1 MLNPDFKSKHKLLST
16 VTQPAEVDA
25 ICNEMLKAG
34 FMRRCEITEDEST
47 GRAKYVKS
55 TLSFKGYRLMHL
67 PLPANR
73 YVFEVE
79 GKESRVRYFFDVKDA
94 WASYKTYGGIL
105 AILAMCMYQVWPPI
119 VRTGVWWIAVT
130 FLLLTLIITILQ
142 LVIFMVCWPF
152 GYSVWFVPGFWVEN
166 SPTKMFFPVYTI
178 EKVSAGQ
185 MYLRLLMAAVL
196 VAAGVWAYHAPTEVQ
211 ALIDTQKQMVEDL
224 YAGKLLGEPGSSD
237 FAVTTGG
244 GRSGNFGAFNRG
256 PHRYGWKPVK
266 TMNLDEI
273 ERLLNEDEP
282 KKPTTSQSGEEG
294 ASSENDGAVPADGS
308 EGSKS
313 DDEEAKVEEADMDA
327 MLDRDDASD
336 DQPAVVDESASVEV
350 GDGGGNEL

>member
-1 MLNPDFKSKHKLLST
+1 
-16 VTQPAEVDA
+16 
-25 ICNEMLKAG
+25 
-34 FMRRCEITEDEST
+34 
-47 GRAKYVKS
+47 
-55 TLSFKGYRLMHL
+55 MHL
-67 PLPANR
+67 PLPTNR
-73 YVFEVE
+73 FVFEVE
-79 GKESRVRYFFDVKDA
+79 GKESRVRYYFDVKDA
-94 WASYKTYGGIL
+94 WASYKMYGAIL

-282 KKPTTSQSGEEG
+282 KQPSASQEG
-294 ASSENDGAVPADGS
+294 ASSEGAVPADGS
-308 EGSKS
+308 EGGKS
-313 DDEEAKVEEADMDA
+313 DEEETKVGEADMDA
-327 MLDRDDASD
+327 MLDRDDESD
-336 DQPAVVDESASVEV
+336 DQPAVLEDESAGVEV

>member
-1 MLNPDFKSKHKLLST
+1 MLNPDVKSKNKLLKT
-16 VTQPAEVDA
+16 VSQPAEVDA
-25 ICNEMLKAG
+25 ICQEMLKAG
-34 FMRRCEITEDEST
+34 YMQRCEIVEDETT
-47 GRAKYVKS
+47 GRAKYVKA
-55 TLSFKGYRLMHL
+55 TLTFKGYRQMKQ
-67 PLPANR
+67 PLPTNKF
-73 YVFEVE
+73 VFEVE
-79 GKESRVRYFFDVKDA
+79 GKESRVRYFFNVVDA
-94 WASYKTYGGIL
+94 WATYKMYGAIL

-142 LVIFMVCWPF
+142 LVIFMFCWPF
-152 GYSVWFVPGFWVEN
+152 GYSVWFVPGFWTEN

-178 EKVSAGQ
+178 EKVSSGQ

-196 VAAGVWAYHAPTEVQ
+196 IAAGVWAYHAPSEVQ

-282 KKPTTSQSGEEG
+282 KPASSTGSTEDE
-294 ASSENDGAVPADGS
+294 ASSE
-308 EGSKS
+308 K
-313 DDEEAKVEEADMDA
+313 EEANAEGNKKEEETSADMDA
-327 MLDRDDASD
+327 MLDRDDVEE
-336 DQPAVVDESASVEV
+336 PTLVDESAGGGGGKEE
-350 GDGGGNEL
+350 GGNEL